1 MNQEKSLYD
10 RLGGEAAVAAAVDI
24 FYARVLDDARI
35 NHFFRGMNM
44 ARQAAKQRLFLT
56 LAFGGPA
63 HYSGRGMREAH
74 AHLGLTEMHFNAVME
89 HLGATL
95 RELKVPEDL
104 IVECAMIAASTK
116 DDVLNR

>member
-1 MNQEKSLYD
+1 MTEKTLYD
-10 RLGGEAAVAAAVDI
+10 RLGGEAAVAAAVDV
-24 FYARVLDDARI
+24 FYQRVLADDRI
-35 NHFFRGMNM
+35 NYFFQKMDMRK
-44 ARQAAKQRLFLT
+44 QAAKQRLFLT

-63 HYSGRGMREAH
+63 HYNGRSMREAH

-95 RELKVPEDL
+95 RELKVPEDMIL
-104 IVECAMIAASTK
+104 ECAMIAASTK